1 MTENASPVS
10 PNSGFDLPTGLAVA
24 AALLFAAG
32 LAAGLLHAPAA
43 LALTLRCAALALLV
57 PFALHRR
64 SLLVWTFLAMLA
76 GAELGVDAPGIASQT
91 HFLGDIFLR
100 LIRMIV
106 APLIFGGIVT
116 GIAGHN
122 ELRGVGRVALKSL
135 IFFEVVTTFGL
146 ILGAFAIDLTQA
158 GAGVTLPAVAQAAA
172 PAAHP
177 ENWQQILLNI
187 FPENIAK
194 SVADNQILQVAVF
207 ALLFGVALAM
217 LPEPKRAPML
227 SVLQSLTETMFRLT
241 KIIMVAA
248 PIAAGAALAYTVGS
262 MGLATLLPLGKL
274 VVTCYAALGIFLA
287 VLALILLFA
296 RIPIGRFAAAVAEPA
311 ALGFATTSSEAALPL
326 AMERMEEFGVPRW
339 MVSFVIPTG
348 YSFNMTGSSIY
359 LSMAALFAAQAGG
372 IRLNVGQQ
380 IVLLATLVL
389 TSKGIAG
396 VPRATLV
403 ILMAVASS
411 FQIPAAAVLMLL
423 GVDTLMDM
431 GRTAMNV
438 IGNCLAA
445 AVVARWEGELKPAS
459 S

>member
-1 MTENASPVS
+1 
-10 PNSGFDLPTGLAVA
+10 VA
-24 AALLFAAG
+24 A
-32 LAAGLLHAPAA
+32 LLHAPAA
-43 LALTLRCAALALLV
+43 FAVGLRCTAIALLI
-57 PFALHRR
+57 PIALRRR

-76 GAELGVDAPGIASQT
+76 GAELGVDAPHFASET
-91 HFLGDIFLR
+91 HFLGEIFLR

-122 ELRGVGRVALKSL
+122 ELRSVGRVAVKSL

-158 GAGVTLPAVAQAAA
+158 GAGVTLPVVIQSVA
-172 PAAHP
+172 PAAHSQGC
-177 ENWQQILLNI
+177 QQILLNI
-187 FPENIAK
+187 FPENIAQA
-194 SVADNQILQVAVF
+194 VAENQILQVAVF
-207 ALLFGVALAM
+207 SLLFGAALAT
-217 LPEPKRAPML
+217 LPEPKRAPL
-227 SVLQSLTETMFRLT
+227 LGVLQSLTETMFRLT
-241 KIIMVAA
+241 RIIMVAA
-248 PIAAGAALAYTVGS
+248 PVAAGAALAYTVGS
-262 MGLATLLPLGKL
+262 MGLSTLLPLAKL
-274 VVTCYAALGIFLA
+274 LATCYAALTVFLL

-296 RIPIGRFAAAVAEPA
+296 RIPIGRFAAAVGEPA

-339 MVSFVIPTG
+339 IVSFVIPTG

-359 LSMAALFAAQAGG
+359 LSMAAPFAAQAAG
-372 IRLNVGQQ
+372 LHLTVGKQTM
-380 IVLLATLVL
+380 LLATLVL

-445 AVVARWEGELKPAS
+445 AVVARWEGELKPAAIPN
-459 S
+459 